1 MKNFKKVLVICLLV
15 IIQSCKSEDTSSD
28 SLLIGTWNL
37 VSIDHNSTVT
47 GIDINSSTVGVG
59 RDINYTYTFNESPNE
74 VISDGSF
81 ALDLTTT
88 SNGETTEHSIGTA
101 GSITSNW
108 TLEGNQL
115 TYTWETGNQ
124 VNTITKLEEN
134 ILIYTLNRTDETNL
148 NGTVE
153 ITVTEETYTFS
164 R

>member
-15 IIQSCKSEDTSSD
+15 IIQSCKREDTSSD
-28 SLLIGTWNL
+28 SFLIGTWNL
-37 VSIDHNSTVT
+37 VSLDHTSTVT

-74 VISDGSF
+74 VVSDGSF

-88 SNGETTEHSIGTA
+88 TNGEITHHSLGTA

-124 VNTITKLEEN
+124 INTITKLEEN
-134 ILIYTLNRTDETNL
+134 TMVYTLNKTEENNQ
-148 NGTVE
+148 NGTIE
-153 ITVTEETYTFS
+153 IIVTKEIYTFS
-164 R
+164 K